1 MRGKG
6 HISPRP
12 AFFYTKN
19 HTHDRFMKR
28 QLAILL
34 LALLL
39 PIAAGAQ
46 VRLSVDVESV
56 QMADGK
62 KITTERSICL
72 HPDGRMIVE
81 QRRPSHNIT
90 ITNTLGEMRIYTPKT
105 NDVAVI
111 NDKDLASSKD
121 IIAMFA
127 SGGYVDM
134 GLPMYGYT
142 QSSIRNEGGMIIK
155 SYTPESVSATALV
168 ELVFQNHLP
177 ICMVY
182 YNAKGEAMRKLYFS
196 RYQYDRLPI
205 PMRITEVEYTPKRDS
220 LVRLSTYSNLCFD
233 GEAQSPLFDFQI
245 PTDAKHTTIDPSKLL
260 Q

>member
-1 MRGKG
+1 
-6 HISPRP
+6 
-12 AFFYTKN
+12 
-19 HTHDRFMKR
+19 MKR
-28 QLAILL
+28 LLAILL
-34 LALLL
+34 IVFPVVAS
-39 PIAAGAQ
+39 AQ

-56 QMADGK
+56 QVAEGK

-81 QRRPSHNIT
+81 QRRPSHNFT
-90 ITNTLGEMRIYTPKT
+90 ITNSLGEMRIYTPKT

-121 IIAMFA
+121 IIAIFA

-142 QSSIRNEGGMIIK
+142 QSSIRNEGGLIIK
-155 SYTPESVSATALV
+155 TFTPESVSATAYV

-177 ICMVY
+177 ICVVY
-182 YNAKGEAMRKLYFS
+182 YNAKGESMRKLYFS

-205 PMRITEVEYTPKRDS
+205 PMRITEVEYTIKRDS
-220 LVRLSTYSNLCFD
+220 LVRLSNYSNLLFD
-233 GEAQSPLFDFQI
+233 SEAQSPLFDFQI
-245 PTDAKHTTIDPSKLL
+245 PAGAKHTTIDPSQLL